1 MSMNINLKTLLDEDT
16 VKAYTKPIKIN
27 ADWVSYR
34 YAPNPYGASMQP
46 SRYNIAG
53 QSGFYLASGINCAQA
68 EVPNHEERELYSVKP
83 QTIYAFDV
91 INFARDYNLEDILL
105 AAKESGGHQVCQ
117 EISTHLTASQGLTG
131 IYYESHQMRQKGET
145 GYCVCVL
152 PRADQKID
160 ESFMQ
165 PYLKNPEVK

>member
-1 MSMNINLKTLLDEDT
+1 MSMNINWKPLLDEAT
-16 VKAYTKPIKIN
+16 VKAYTKPIEIN
-27 ADWVSYR
+27 VDWVSYR

-46 SRYNIAG
+46 SRYNITG
-53 QSGFYLASGINCAQA
+53 QSGFYMASGINCAQA
-68 EVPNHEERELYSVKP
+68 EAPNHAVRELYGVKP

-91 INFARDYNLEDILL
+91 ISFATDKKLEDVLL

-117 EISTHLTASQGLTG
+117 ELSTYLTASQGLTG
-131 IYYESHQMRQKGET
+131 IFYQSYQMLQKGET

-165 PYLKNPEVK
+165 PYPKTPNVK